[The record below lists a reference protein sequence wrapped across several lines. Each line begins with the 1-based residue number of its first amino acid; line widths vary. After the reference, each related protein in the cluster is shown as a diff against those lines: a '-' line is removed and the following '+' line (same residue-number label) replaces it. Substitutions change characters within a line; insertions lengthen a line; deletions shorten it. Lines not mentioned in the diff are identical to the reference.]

1 MKKLFIIA
9 LVGITSFAFSELH
22 TWDFV
27 GTDAIDASI
36 SDTGVRLSG
45 SVGSVVEGW
54 WTQATT
60 IGDAASGGTSGGGSV
75 FLGSNQSVNP
85 TTGAAGNSAY
95 LGPVQGFTRGADQIE
110 YTVTI
115 ANIDFDGV
123 ATSNT
128 DFGFALTDSEN
139 TTGSNRH
146 WLGISVFD
154 LYGNNRINAA
164 LKGSNISPITLD
176 ANSGAPS
183 GGHAGD
189 TSVNGRKSFHEVTS
203 NGNLTYAGPITLG
216 LNIDFN
222 TDTWVTSVNG
232 VSQGSGTFDG
242 DDYAGVDGIQT
253 RLANFEAGDY
263 VELTGMT
270 LNVIPEPAT
279 LSFLGVAGSGLLL
292 LRRKFSSVSS

>member
-27 GTDAIDASI
+27 GADAIEASI

-45 SVGSVVEGW
+45 GVGSGVETK
-54 WTQATT
+54 WTTATT
-60 IGDAASGGTSGGGSV
+60 LGDAASGGTSGSGSV
-75 FLGSNQSVNP
+75 FLGASGSD
-85 TTGAAGNSAY
+85 Y
-95 LGPVQGFTRGADQIE
+95 LGPIGGFTRGAEQIE
-110 YTVTI
+110 YTLTI
-115 ANIDFDGV
+115 AHIDMDGNSG
-123 ATSNT
+123 SNT

-146 WLGISVFD
+146 WLGISVLD
-154 LYGNNRINAA
+154 LYNNNRINAA
-164 LKGSNISPITLD
+164 LKGSNVSPITLD
-176 ANSGAPS
+176 AGSGAPA

-189 TSVNGRKSFHEVTS
+189 SSANGRKSFHELTS
-203 NGNLTYAGPITLG
+203 NGTLTYSSPITLG
-216 LNIDFN
+216 LNIDFAAQ
-222 TDTWVTSVNG
+222 TWQTTVNG
-232 VSQGSGTFDG
+232 AAQGSGTFDG
-242 DDYAGVDGIQT
+242 DDYDGVDGIQT
-253 RLANFEAGDY
+253 RIANFESGDY

>member
-75 FLGSNQSVNP
+75 FLGANQSVNP
-85 TTGAAGNSAY
+85 TSGATGNSAY

-115 ANIDFDGV
+115 GSIDMDGV
-123 ATSNT
+123 DTSNT
-128 DFGFALTDSEN
+128 DFGFALTDSQN
-139 TTGSNRH
+139 ATGSNRH

-164 LKGSNISPITLD
+164 LKGSNVTPITLD
-176 ANSGAPS
+176 ADSGAPS

-189 TSVNGRKSFHEVTS
+189 TTANGRKSFHEVTS
-203 NGNLTYAGPITLG
+203 NGNLTFSGPITLG
-216 LNIDFN
+216 LNIDF
-222 TDTWVTSVNG
+222 TAETWETSVNG
-232 VSQGSGTFDG
+232 TAQGSGTFDG
-242 DDYAGVDGIQT
+242 NDYEGVDGIQT
-253 RLANFEAGDY
+253 RLANFESGDY

>member
-27 GTDAIDASI
+27 GANAIDASI

-45 SVGSVVEGW
+45 GVGSGVETK
-54 WTQATT
+54 WTTATT
-60 IGDAASGGTSGGGSV
+60 IGDAASGGTSGSGSV
-75 FLGSNQSVNP
+75 FLGASGSD
-85 TTGAAGNSAY
+85 Y
-95 LGPVQGFTRGADQIE
+95 LGPIAGFTRGAEQIE
-110 YTVTI
+110 YTLTI
-115 ANIDFDGV
+115 AHIDMDGNSG
-123 ATSNT
+123 SNT

-146 WLGISVFD
+146 WLGISVLD
-154 LYGNNRINAA
+154 LYNNNRINAA
-164 LKGSNISPITLD
+164 LKGSNVTPITLD
-176 ANSGAPS
+176 AGSGAPS

-189 TSVNGRKSFHEVTS
+189 TSTNGRKSFHELTS
-203 NGNLTYAGPITLG
+203 NGTLTYSSPITLG
-216 LNIDFN
+216 LNIDFA
-222 TDTWVTSVNG
+222 TETWQTTVNG
-232 VSQGSGTFDG
+232 AAQGSGTFDG
-242 DDYAGVDGIQT
+242 QDYDGVDGIQT
-253 RLANFEAGDY
+253 RIANFESGDY